1 MFFDMSQV
9 IQSLQVSSH
18 KIESTCAPFP
28 ESTISVLVVVSHTKL
43 QRRWHASLQRAPKR
57 FAFLLLYLLHSRA
70 ETRQL
75 LYFITMGMSPNSGT
89 PMGGPSPFYLII
101 IEKWQPILRYSH
113 LKKYTYIYIY
123 TYIYT
128 HSKNTL
134 NLSQLL
140 TLRSTLSYQW
150 IADKMQCQEPAQK
163 DQTRLFQSSL
173 GLGTWG
179 FKMV

>member
-1 MFFDMSQV
+1 MCIITQLVSALISRMFFDMSQV

-123 TYIYT
+123 IYIYIHIVRIPWT
-128 HSKNTL
+128 YPNCSH
-134 NLSQLL
+134 
-140 TLRSTLSYQW
+140 
-150 IADKMQCQEPAQK
+150 
-163 DQTRLFQSSL
+163 
-173 GLGTWG
+173 
-179 FKMV
+179 